1 MWVVFDNSVDDVQV
15 DSLKW
20 HFGRVVDE
28 RDKYLCVGE
37 G

>member
-1 MWVVFDNSVDDVQV
+1 VVFDISVDYVQV
-15 DSLKW
+15 DSILKW
-20 HFGRVVDE
+20 HFGGVVDE